1 MKDGLLFNFI
11 SLLIV
16 SGFIIVMIQRARG
29 GLEINLRSIAGIEA
43 MEEAVGRATE
53 MGRIVHFSP
62 GIAALSGTTAAQTF
76 AGLETLGYL
85 AKLVARYGARLIVTI
100 RQPTVLPLA
109 EEVVRQAYMAEG
121 AIEAYDEDSVQ
132 YLSSEQFAY
141 AAGAMGIINREKAAA
156 NVLLGAFWAESLM
169 LVEAAFHAGSISIC
183 GTAMISQVPFFVA
196 ASDYTLIGEE
206 LYAAGAIC
214 SGNPVRL
221 GSIAGQDYGKL
232 YALALLVIGS
242 LAATAGSN
250 FLADLI
256 AK

>member
-1 MKDGLLFNFI
+1 MKDGVMFNFI
-11 SLLIV
+11 SLLLV
-16 SGFIIVMIQRARG
+16 AGFIIVMIQRARG
-29 GLEINLRSIAGIEA
+29 GMNIELRTIAGVEA

-53 MGRIVHFSP
+53 MGRIVHFTP
-62 GIAALSGTTAAQTF
+62 GIAALDGTTAAQTF

-121 AIEAYDEDSVQ
+121 AIEAYDEDSVV

-141 AAGAMGIINREKAAA
+141 AAGAMGIINRQKAAA
-156 NVLLGAFWAESLM
+156 NVMLGAFWAESLM
-169 LVEAAFHAGSISIC
+169 LVEASFHAGAISIC
-183 GTAMISQVPFFVA
+183 GTANIHQVPFFVA

-221 GSIAGQDYGKL
+221 GSIAGQDLGKL
-232 YALALLVIGS
+232 YGLVLLVVGV
-242 LAATAGSN
+242 LAATAGSSVI
-250 FLADLI
+250 ADLI

>member
-1 MKDGLLFNFI
+1 MEQGLVFNFI

-16 SGFIIVMIQRARG
+16 SAAIIVMIQRARG
-29 GLEINLRSIAGIEA
+29 GLDIQLRSIAGIDA
-43 MEEAVGRATE
+43 LEEAVGRATE

-62 GIAALSGTTAAQTF
+62 GIAGLDGTTAAQTF
-76 AGLETLGYL
+76 AGLETLGYV
-85 AKLVARYGARLIVTI
+85 AKLVARYGARMIVTI

-121 AIEAYDEDSVQ
+121 AIEAYDEDSVV

-141 AAGAMGIINREKAAA
+141 VAGAMGIINREKAAA
-156 NVLLGAFWAESLM
+156 NILLGGFWAESLM
-169 LVEAAFHAGSISIC
+169 LVEAAFHVGAISIA

-214 SGNPVRL
+214 SGNPIRL

-232 YALALLVIGS
+232 YAMLILIVGALAT
-242 LAATAGSN
+242 TAGSSVIR
-250 FLADLI
+250 DLI